1 MEDDSRNIVFVKK
14 VKEDESGKEYYEVL
28 GEGEKPGLSRTDEL
42 AGGDVE
48 KKSAADFVDRK
59 SRGGLIILGVLLVF
73 GIYCTI
79 SERLSPG
86 APAGEIDMKE
96 MLETFRQESGI
107 AVLDSAIRMAGAQDT
122 VVKDTDKTEE

>member
-1 MEDDSRNIVFVKK
+1 MEDDSKNIVFVKK

-28 GEGEKPGLSRTDEL
+28 GEGEKPGSPRTDGV
-42 AGGDVE
+42 AGGDEE

-59 SRGGLIILGVLLVF
+59 SRGGLIILGVLLAF

-86 APAGEIDMKE
+86 EPVEEIDMNE

-107 AVLDSAIRMAGAQDT
+107 ALLDSAIRMVEAQDT
-122 VVKDTDKTEE
+122 AVIDTVKKAE